1 MGEPEERA
9 AASEHEGA
17 GSGGAAAGGTGS
29 AAAAA
34 GAARPAEVAGV
45 PDEPG
50 VRSAARRES
59 HPEPSK
65 LRELIEK
72 LEDRREHHREH
83 GTLYRVAFAVAGF
96 TVLLGGI
103 AMLLLP
109 GPALLVIPIG
119 LAMLALEFAWA
130 EEMLETAV
138 EKAEAAGKAAEETSK
153 KQRIVGF
160 VAIAIAV
167 AAAVAAA
174 LVWDI
179 PLLPV

>member
-1 MGEPEERA
+1 M
-9 AASEHEGA
+9 
-17 GSGGAAAGGTGS
+17 GGAAGRGE
-29 AAAAA
+29 AARAA
-34 GAARPAEVAGV
+34 GAGEAAGPAGTGEAAA
-45 PDEPG
+45 EPG
-50 VRSAARRES
+50 ARTAARRES
-59 HPEPSK
+59 HPEPSR

-138 EKAEAAGKAAEETSK
+138 EKAEAAGRAAEETSK

-160 VAIAIAV
+160 VAIGIAV

-179 PLLPV
+179 PFLPV